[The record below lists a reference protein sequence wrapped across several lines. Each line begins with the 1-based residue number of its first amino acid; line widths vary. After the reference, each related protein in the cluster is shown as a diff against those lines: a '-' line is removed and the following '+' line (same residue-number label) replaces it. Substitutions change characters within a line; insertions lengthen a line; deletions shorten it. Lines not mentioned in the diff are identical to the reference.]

1 MDYIKQNQEIILYY
15 FTGTGNSLKIAK
27 DIGLQMGEH
36 TLISMTK
43 VFKQEE
49 NIIIKGDII
58 GFVFPVYFARP
69 PAFVQEF
76 IAKSKFEGASY
87 IFAVENGG
95 GLFGKALKIFEKYI
109 NNKGKKLDAGFIIN
123 MPGNH
128 PKIASMQKTQPEEH
142 YIQEAHKVE
151 EIAKCVKAKNQHRVE
166 TNFGL
171 MGNVFSYLAFKKL
184 YKQSQAKKLDEAL
197 WVNDNCINCGTC
209 ERICPTDNI
218 TGSKTKPQWNNK
230 CINCLACYH
239 HCKQKAIQMIGEEN
253 NMARYHH
260 PEIKLEELFDE

>member
-1 MDYIKQNQEIILYY
+1 MDNKKQNQETWIYY
-15 FTGTGNSLKIAK
+15 LTGTGNSLKIAK
-27 DIGLQMGEH
+27 DIGLRMGKH
-36 TLISMTK
+36 KLISMTK
-43 VFKQEE
+43 LFKQEE
-49 NIIIKGDII
+49 NITIKGDII

-76 IAKSKFEGASY
+76 IQKAKFEDTSY

-95 GLFGKALKIFEKYI
+95 GLFGKSLKIFEKYI
-109 NNKGKKLDAGFIIN
+109 DNKGKKLDAGFIIS

-128 PKIASMQKTQPEEH
+128 PKIASMQKTQPAEH
-142 YIQEAHKVE
+142 YAQEANKVE
-151 EIAKCVKAKNQHRVE
+151 EIVECVKSKKQHRAE

-171 MGNVFSYLAFKKL
+171 MGNVLSYLAFKKL
-184 YKQSQAKKLDEAL
+184 YKQSQAKELDKAL

-218 TGSKTKPQWNNK
+218 TDSKTKLKWNNR

-239 HCKQKAIQMIGEEN
+239 HCMQKAIQMIGEEK
-253 NMARYHH
+253 NMVRYHH
-260 PEIKLEELFDE
+260 PEIRLDS